1 MKCDSDEETATEIDV
16 TDNIDSSKSDN
27 IYTELSYS
35 QCHSSTQS
43 AAAHLHRQSDLRHKI
58 NMRERKRMHD
68 LNVAM
73 DSLREVM
80 PYANGPSVRKLSKI
94 ATLSLARNYIQM
106 LTKSVEEMKQLLDEI
121 YRDSV
126 QTRMHG
132 HAAGYQASL
141 PPRPP
146 FTLPV
151 HPNYPRLS
159 SGRAGIRHISGYAY
173 GTLHP
178 QELGYTLG
186 IRNVCAEIGNCGLM
200 QSHSNDRIS
209 NQHFTTPHSGSP
221 ICDTALS
228 ESYKML
234 K

>member
-16 TDNIDSSKSDN
+16 TDNIDSAKSDN
-27 IYTELSYS
+27 ICAELSYS
-35 QCHSSTQS
+35 QCHSSTHS
-43 AAAHLHRQSDLRHKI
+43 AADHLQRPSDLRHKI

-126 QTRMHG
+126 QTRMKG
-132 HAAGYQASL
+132 HAAGYQAL
-141 PPRPP
+141 LPRP
-146 FTLPV
+146 FKLPV
-151 HPNYPRLS
+151 HDPYYPRLPG
-159 SGRAGIRHISGYAY
+159 GRAGMRQISGYAY
-173 GTLHP
+173 GTVHP
-178 QELGYTLG
+178 QELGYTFG
-186 IRNVCAEIGNCGLM
+186 IRNVGAEIGNCGLV
-200 QSHSNDRIS
+200 QSHPSDRIS
-209 NQHFTTPHSGSP
+209 NQHFTTQHSGSP
-221 ICDTALS
+221 VCDTALS

>member
-16 TDNIDSSKSDN
+16 TDNIDFAKSGN
-27 IYTELSYS
+27 ICAELSYS

-43 AAAHLHRQSDLRHKI
+43 AADHQRPSDLRHKI

-126 QTRMHG
+126 QTRMQG
-132 HAAGYQASL
+132 HAAGYQTSL
-141 PPRPP
+141 PPRP

-151 HPNYPRLS
+151 HPNYPRLPT
-159 SGRAGIRHISGYAY
+159 GRAGMRHISGYAY
-173 GTLHP
+173 GTLSPH
-178 QELGYTLG
+178 ELGYTLG
-186 IRNVCAEIGNCGLM
+186 IRNVCAEFGNCGLM
-200 QSHSNDRIS
+200 PNHSSDRIS
-209 NQHFTTPHSGSP
+209 NEIFTTQHSGSP
-221 ICDTALS
+221 VCDTALS